1 MIGKLKYEDV
11 LAISKDLRVQ
21 AEVIAKLLK
30 DKNVQELSDFVATVE
45 GYSKYLENVVEINI
59 DADKALKDLIN

>member
-45 GYSKYLENVVEINI
+45 GYSKYL
-59 DADKALKDLIN
+59 